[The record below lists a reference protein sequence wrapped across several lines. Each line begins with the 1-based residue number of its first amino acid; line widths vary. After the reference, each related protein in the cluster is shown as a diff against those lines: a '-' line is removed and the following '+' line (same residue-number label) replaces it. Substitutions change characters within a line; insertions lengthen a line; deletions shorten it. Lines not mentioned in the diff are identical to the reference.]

1 MKPRNLL
8 IGSPIERVED
18 LRLLRGGGQFVADIN
33 FDGQLHA
40 VIVRSPIA
48 HGRLRDIDAGDALAM
63 PGVRAV
69 ITARDL
75 GPQVPLIPLRL
86 QPLPELE
93 PFRQP
98 MLAHEKVR
106 FVGEPL
112 AVIVA
117 DSPQIAEDALDG
129 VRIDIEPLPA
139 IVDRDSAEAGETVL
153 FEDHGSNV
161 AIHWTA
167 TRGDADAAFRA
178 ADYTRR
184 ETFRVQR
191 HAALFMEPRGFVALW
206 DDKAEFLT
214 VWGAAKVAFAN
225 RKILAAA
232 MGLAEHQIEMIEVD
246 VGGGFGS
253 RGEFYPEDFLI
264 PFAARLLNRPVKWIE
279 DRREHLT
286 CANHA
291 RETECEVEIA
301 ATSDGR
307 ILGLRG
313 RSWTDNGAYLRTNGS
328 VAPRNVA
335 QFMSGPYDIENI
347 HLATAHL
354 TTNKTPAGTY
364 RGPGRFEGDFVRERL
379 IDLMAKDL
387 GIDRVEIR
395 RRNLVPEA
403 KMPYRLAT
411 ITPYES
417 ATELDSGDN
426 HELLDR
432 CLADFGWAEKSKF
445 NGKLIDGRYHG
456 IAIGCFIEGGGAGP
470 SEDAR
475 IVAETDGMFSVH
487 VGSAAVGQGI
497 ETIMAQ
503 IAGDALEVPMERIRV
518 RHGST
523 GDVAEGYGSYHS
535 RSTVMGGSAIVLAA
549 EKLKD
554 SLREAAASLLGCAAD
569 EVTLDADHAR
579 APSDKSV
586 ALSQLCSDPIEA
598 EATFRNTKFTY
609 AYGSL
614 AAHVTVDVKTG
625 DVEVLEVVSI
635 KDVGRMI
642 NPLTL
647 KGQAVGAIVQ
657 GLGGA
662 LLEHL
667 VYDDEGQLLT
677 GTLADYMMPSADC
690 FPNIRST
697 VVELKPSPH
706 NPLGAKG
713 GGEGEI
719 IPMGG
724 VIANAVAAALTDFG
738 VEPFDLPLSPPRL
751 WALIGKARP
760 DRQPA
765 PGRSA

>member
-1 MKPRNLL
+1 MKPGNLL
-8 IGSPIERVED
+8 IGAPMERVED
-18 LRLLRGGGQFVADIN
+18 PRFLRGAARFVADVN
-33 FDGQLHA
+33 LEGQAHA
-40 VIVRSPIA
+40 VIARSSIA
-48 HGRLRDIDAGDALAM
+48 HGHIRAIETGDALAI

-69 ITARDL
+69 ITAHDL
-75 GPQVPLIPLRL
+75 GPEVPVIPLRL
-86 QPLPELE
+86 QPLAALE

-98 MLAHEKVR
+98 MLAHGKVR

-117 DSPQIAEDALDG
+117 DSPQIAEDALERIG
-129 VRIDIEPLPA
+129 VEIEPLPA
-139 IVDRDSAEAGETVL
+139 IVDRAHAEAGETVL

-161 AIHWTA
+161 AIRWTA
-167 TRGDADAAFRA
+167 MRGDAERAFA
-178 ADYTRR
+178 DADYVRR
-184 ETFRVQR
+184 ETFRIQR
-191 HAALFMEPRGFVALW
+191 HAALFMEPRGLVAQW
-206 DDKAEFLT
+206 DAGLRKLT
-214 VWGAAKVAFAN
+214 LWGAAKVVFAN
-225 RKILAAA
+225 RRILAAS
-232 MGLAEHQIEMIEVD
+232 MGLSEQQIEMIEVD

-279 DRREHLT
+279 DRREHLMT
-286 CANHA
+286 ANHA

-301 ATSDGR
+301 ATADGR

-313 RSWTDNGAYLRTNGS
+313 RSWTDNGAYIRTNGS

-347 HLATAHL
+347 ALSTIQL

-395 RRNLVPEA
+395 RRNLVRETQ
-403 KMPYRLAT
+403 MPYGLAT

-417 ATELDSGDN
+417 ATELDGGDYR
-426 HELLDR
+426 ELLDR
-432 CLADFGWAEKSKF
+432 CLEEFGWAEKV
-445 NGKLIDGRYHG
+445 KLDGQLVDGRYHG

-475 IVAETDGMFSVH
+475 MALETDGSISVY
-487 VGSAAVGQGI
+487 VGSASVGQGI

-503 IAGDALEVPMERIRV
+503 IAGDALGAPFDRIRV

-523 GDVAEGYGSYHS
+523 GHVADGVGSYHS

-549 EKLKD
+549 D
-554 SLREAAASLLGCAAD
+554 QLRDNIRKVAARALGCKPG
-569 EVTLDADHAR
+569 EVTLDADTAKG
-579 APSDKSV
+579 PSGISL
-586 ALSQLCSDPIEA
+586 ALSELSEEPIEA
-598 EATFRNTKFTY
+598 EATFSSDSYTY

-614 AAHVTVDVKTG
+614 AAHVAVDVKTG
-625 DVEVLEVVSI
+625 HVEVIEVASI
-635 KDVGRMI
+635 KDVGRII
-642 NPLTL
+642 NPATL
-647 KGQAVGAIVQ
+647 HGQAVGAIVQ

-667 VYDDEGQLLT
+667 VYDGDGQLLT
-677 GTLADYMMPSADC
+677 GTLADYMVPTAEC
-690 FPNIRST
+690 FPRIRST
-697 VVELKPSPH
+697 LVELSPSPN

-719 IPMGG
+719 IPVGG
-724 VIANAVAAALTDFG
+724 VIANAVAAALADFG
-738 VEPFDLPLSPPRL
+738 VEPFELPLSPPRI
-751 WALIGKARP
+751 WALIG
-760 DRQPA
+760 
-765 PGRSA
+765 

>member
-8 IGSPIERVED
+8 IGSPMERVED
-18 LRLLRGGGQFVADIN
+18 LRLLRGRGQFVADIN
-33 FDGQLHA
+33 IDGQLHA
-40 VIVRSPIA
+40 VIARSSIA
-48 HGRLRDIDAGDALAM
+48 HGRIRAIDTDQALAL

-69 ITARDL
+69 ITAADL
-75 GPQVPLIPLRL
+75 GSQVPVIPLRL
-86 QPLPELE
+86 HPLPELE

-98 MLAHEKVR
+98 MLAHDKVR

-117 DSPQIAEDALDG
+117 DTPHIAEDALDR
-129 VRIDIEPLPA
+129 VHFDIEPLPA
-139 IVDRDSAEAGETVL
+139 IVDREHAEAGETVL
-153 FEDHGSNV
+153 FEEHGSNT
-161 AIHWTA
+161 AISWTA
-167 TRGDADAAFRA
+167 LRGDADRAFRS
-178 ADYTRR
+178 ADYVRR

-191 HAALFMEPRGFVALW
+191 HAALFMEPRGFVAQW
-206 DDKAEFLT
+206 DETAQKMT

-225 RKILAAA
+225 RKILATA
-232 MGLAEHQIEMIEVD
+232 MGLSEQQIEMIEVD

-264 PFAARLLNRPVKWIE
+264 PFAARSLNRPVKWIE

-286 CANHA
+286 IANHA
-291 RETECEVEIA
+291 REIECDVEIA
-301 ATSDGR
+301 ATGDGR

-313 RSWTDNGAYLRTNGS
+313 RCWSDNGAYLRTNGS

-335 QFMSGPYDIENI
+335 QFMSGPYAIENI
-347 HLATAHL
+347 HLTTAHM

-387 GIDRVEIR
+387 GLDRVELR
-395 RRNLVPEA
+395 RRNLVAEA
-403 KMPYRLAT
+403 EMPYPLAS
-411 ITPYES
+411 IAPCES
-417 ATELDSGDN
+417 ETELDSGDN
-426 HELLDR
+426 HELFER
-432 CLADFGWAEKSKF
+432 CLADFGWAEKSKLD
-445 NGKLIDGRYHG
+445 GQLIDGRYHG

-475 IVAETDGMFSVH
+475 IVAESDGSFSVH
-487 VGSAAVGQGI
+487 VGSASVGQGI

-503 IAGDALEVPMERIRV
+503 IAGDALEVPFDRV
-518 RHGST
+518 SVIHGST
-523 GDVAEGYGSYHS
+523 GDVAQGYGSYHS

-554 SLREAAASLLGCAAD
+554 NIRHVAAGALGCEAGEVSLDSDAARGPSGVS
-569 EVTLDADHAR
+569 VTL
-579 APSDKSV
+579 SE
-586 ALSQLCSDPIEA
+586 LSGAPIEA
-598 EATFRNTKFTY
+598 EATFHCTKMTY

-614 AAHVTVDVKTG
+614 AAHVAVDAKTG
-625 DVEVLEVVSI
+625 QVEVIDVVSI
-635 KDVGRMI
+635 KDVGRII
-642 NPLTL
+642 NPATL
-647 KGQAVGAIVQ
+647 HGQAVGAIVQ

-677 GTLADYMMPSADC
+677 GTLADYMMPGADC
-690 FPNIRST
+690 FPNIRAT

-719 IPMGG
+719 IPVGG
-724 VIANAVAAALTDFG
+724 VIANAVAAALADFG
-738 VEPFDLPLSPPRL
+738 VEPLELPLSPPRI
-751 WALIGKARP
+751 WALIG
-760 DRQPA
+760 
-765 PGRSA
+765 GS

>member
-1 MKPRNLL
+1 MKPKNLL
-8 IGSPIERVED
+8 IGSPVERVED
-18 LRLLRGGGQFVADIN
+18 PRFLRGRGQYVADIN
-33 FDGQLHA
+33 FEGQLHA
-40 VIVRSPIA
+40 VIGRSAIA
-48 HGRLRDIDAGDALAM
+48 HGRIRAIDTDNALAM
-63 PGVRAV
+63 AGVRAV
-69 ITARDL
+69 ITAADL
-75 GPQVPLIPLRL
+75 GPQVPVIPLRL

-98 MLAHEKVR
+98 MLAHDRVR

-117 DSPQIAEDALDG
+117 DSPQIAEDALDRVG
-129 VRIDIEPLPA
+129 FEIEPLPA
-139 IVDRDSAEAGETVL
+139 IVDREHAEAGQTVL

-161 AIHWTA
+161 AIRWTA
-167 TRGDADAAFRA
+167 VRGDVEAAFRN
-178 ADYTRR
+178 ADYVRR

-191 HAALFMEPRGFVALW
+191 HAALFMEPRGLVAQW
-206 DDKAEFLT
+206 DKAARKLT

-232 MGLAEHQIEMIEVD
+232 MGLTEQQVDMIEVD

-253 RGEFYPEDFLI
+253 RREFYPEDVLI

-279 DRREHLT
+279 DRREHLIT
-286 CANHA
+286 ANHA

-301 ATSDGR
+301 ATADGH

-313 RSWTDNGAYLRTNGS
+313 KCWSDNGAYIRTNGS

-335 QFMSGPYDIENI
+335 QFMSGPYAIENI
-347 HLATAHL
+347 HLTTAQL
-354 TTNKTPAGTY
+354 TTNKTPTGTY
-364 RGPGRFEGDFVRERL
+364 RGPGRFEADFVRERL

-395 RRNLVPEA
+395 RRNLVAEA
-403 KMPYRLAT
+403 EMPYRLAT
-411 ITPYES
+411 IAPYES

-426 HELLDR
+426 VELFGR
-432 CLADFGWAEKSKF
+432 CLADFGWAEKA
-445 NGKLIDGRYHG
+445 KLDGQLMGGRYHG

-475 IVAETDGMFSVH
+475 IVLETDGSFSVH
-487 VGSAAVGQGI
+487 VGSASVGQGI

-503 IAGDALEVPMERIRV
+503 IAGDALEVPFDRIRV
-518 RHGST
+518 GHGST
-523 GDVAEGYGSYHS
+523 GDVAQGYGSYHS

-549 EKLKD
+549 EKLKHD
-554 SLREAAASLLGCAAD
+554 IRALAARALGCAAG
-569 EVTLDADHAR
+569 EVILDSDHAR
-579 APSDKSV
+579 GPSDKSV
-586 ALSQLCSDPIEA
+586 PWSELCGEPVEA
-598 EATFRNTKFTY
+598 EATFRSSKITY

-614 AAHVTVDVKTG
+614 AAHVAVDAKTG
-625 DVEVLEVVSI
+625 HVEVIEVVSI
-635 KDVGRMI
+635 KDVGRII

-647 KGQAVGAIVQ
+647 HGQAVGAIVQ

-677 GTLADYMMPSADC
+677 GTLADYMVPGAAS

-697 VVELKPSPH
+697 VLELKPSPN

-719 IPMGG
+719 IPVGG
-724 VIANAVAAALTDFG
+724 VIANAVAAALADFG
-738 VEPFDLPLSPPRL
+738 VEPFELPLSPPRI
-751 WALIGKARP
+751 WALIGGA
-760 DRQPA
+760 
-765 PGRSA
+765 

>member
-1 MKPRNLL
+1 MKPGNLL
-8 IGSPIERVED
+8 IGAPMERVED
-18 LRLLRGGGQFVADIN
+18 PRFLRGAARFVADVN
-33 FDGQLHA
+33 LEGQAHA
-40 VIVRSPIA
+40 VIARSSIA
-48 HGRLRDIDAGDALAM
+48 HGHIRAIETGDALAI

-69 ITARDL
+69 ITAHDL
-75 GPQVPLIPLRL
+75 GPEVPVIPLRL
-86 QPLPELE
+86 QPLAALE

-98 MLAHEKVR
+98 MLAHGKVR

-117 DSPQIAEDALDG
+117 DSPQIAEDALERIG
-129 VRIDIEPLPA
+129 VEIEPLPA
-139 IVDRDSAEAGETVL
+139 IVDRAHAEAGETVL

-161 AIHWTA
+161 AIRWTA
-167 TRGDADAAFRA
+167 MRGDAERAFA
-178 ADYTRR
+178 NADYVRR
-184 ETFRVQR
+184 ETFRIQR
-191 HAALFMEPRGFVALW
+191 HAALFMEPRGLVAQW
-206 DDKAEFLT
+206 DATARKLT
-214 VWGAAKVAFAN
+214 LWGAAKVVFAN
-225 RKILAAA
+225 RRILAAS
-232 MGLAEHQIEMIEVD
+232 MGLSEQQIEMIEVD

-279 DRREHLT
+279 DRREHLMT
-286 CANHA
+286 ANHA

-301 ATSDGR
+301 ATADGR

-313 RSWTDNGAYLRTNGS
+313 RSWTDNGAYIRTNGS

-347 HLATAHL
+347 ALSTIQL

-395 RRNLVPEA
+395 RRNLVRETQ
-403 KMPYRLAT
+403 MPYGLAT

-417 ATELDSGDN
+417 ATELDSGDY

-432 CLADFGWAEKSKF
+432 CLEDFGWAEKI
-445 NGKLIDGRYHG
+445 KLDGQLVDGRYHG

-475 IVAETDGMFSVH
+475 MALETDGSISVY
-487 VGSAAVGQGI
+487 VGSASVGQGI

-503 IAGDALEVPMERIRV
+503 IAGDALGAPFDRIRV

-523 GDVAEGYGSYHS
+523 GHVADGFGSYHS

-549 EKLKD
+549 DKLRDNIRKV
-554 SLREAAASLLGCAAD
+554 AARALGCKPGD
-569 EVTLDADHAR
+569 VTLDADTAKG
-579 APSDKSV
+579 PSDISL
-586 ALSQLCSDPIEA
+586 ALSELSEEPIEA
-598 EATFRNTKFTY
+598 EATFSSDSYTY

-614 AAHVTVDVKTG
+614 AAHVAVDVKTG
-625 DVEVLEVVSI
+625 HVEVIEVASI
-635 KDVGRMI
+635 KDVGRII
-642 NPLTL
+642 NPATL
-647 KGQAVGAIVQ
+647 HGQAVGAIVQ

-667 VYDDEGQLLT
+667 VYDGDGQLLT
-677 GTLADYMMPSADC
+677 GTLADYMVPTAEC
-690 FPNIRST
+690 FPRIRST
-697 VVELKPSPH
+697 LVELSPSPN

-719 IPMGG
+719 IPVGG
-724 VIANAVAAALTDFG
+724 VIANAVAAALADFG
-738 VEPFDLPLSPPRL
+738 VEPFELPLSPPRI
-751 WALIGKARP
+751 WALIG
-760 DRQPA
+760 
-765 PGRSA
+765 

>member
-1 MKPRNLL
+1 MTPRNLL
-8 IGSPIERVED
+8 IGSPVERVED
-18 LRLLRGGGQFVADIN
+18 LRLLRGRGQFVADIN

-40 VIVRSPIA
+40 VILRSPMA
-48 HGRLRDIDAGDALAM
+48 HGRILAIDAADALAM

-69 ITARDL
+69 VTARDL
-75 GPQVPLIPLRL
+75 GPLVPLIPLRL

-98 MLAHEKVR
+98 MLADEKVR

-117 DSPQIAEDALDG
+117 DSPQVAEDALDR
-129 VRIDIEPLPA
+129 VLFDIEPLPA
-139 IVDRDSAEAGETVL
+139 IVGRETAEAGRSVL
-153 FEDHGSNV
+153 FEDHGTNV
-161 AIHWTA
+161 AIRWTA
-167 TRGDADAAFRA
+167 TRGDADQAFRA
-178 ADYTRR
+178 ADYVRR

-191 HAALFMEPRGFVALW
+191 HAALFMEPRGFVAQW
-206 DDKAEFLT
+206 DDRAAKLT

-225 RKILAAA
+225 RRILAAA
-232 MGLAEHQIEMIEVD
+232 MGLEEQQIEMVEVD
-246 VGGGFGS
+246 VGGSFGS

-286 CANHA
+286 TANHA

-313 RSWTDNGAYLRTNGS
+313 RCWTDNGAYLRTNGS

-347 HLATAHL
+347 HLATEHL

-364 RGPGRFEGDFVRERL
+364 RGPGRFEADFVRERL

-395 RRNLVPEA
+395 RRNLVPED

-417 ATELDSGDN
+417 KTELDSGDN
-426 HELLDR
+426 LELLDR
-432 CLADFGWAEKSKF
+432 CLRDFDWVEKSKL
-445 NGKLIDGRYHG
+445 NGKLVDGRYHG

-475 IVAETDGMFSVH
+475 IVLETDGSFTVH

-535 RSTVMGGSAIVLAA
+535 RSTVMGGSAIVLTA
-549 EKLKD
+549 EKLKTDICRAAARALGCEASEVILD
-554 SLREAAASLLGCAAD
+554 SDQARGPSEKSIPLAGLSEQPMEAA
-569 EVTLDADHAR
+569 
-579 APSDKSV
+579 
-586 ALSQLCSDPIEA
+586 
-598 EATFRNTKFTY
+598 ATFRNSKFTY

-614 AAHVTVDVKTG
+614 AAHVAVDAKTG
-625 DVEVLEVVSI
+625 EVEVLEVVSI

-677 GTLADYMMPSADC
+677 GTLADYMVPSADC
-690 FPNIRST
+690 FANIRST

-719 IPMGG
+719 IPVGG
-724 VIANAVAAALTDFG
+724 VIANAVAAALADFG
-738 VEPFDLPLSPPRL
+738 VEPFELPLSPPKI
-751 WALIGKARP
+751 WALIG
-760 DRQPA
+760 
-765 PGRSA
+765 